1 MKVREILKQIT
12 YNAGV
17 LNHQQWAT
25 WGFVAKGWEKKRSPL
40 YQRCQATAATG
51 DTRRG
56 LQLWHFQS
64 PPLYQK
70 KKPAPSSSEKWSD
83 KHNSCSV
90 IIVPVSSRETWR
102 EFKSHFGIL
111 MPCFSLDALIGCC
124 GGCFSR
130 LMEGLFFLYKNLV
143 HTWKHT
149 NTQGHTLC
157 SGHILMAFSSSRRNW
172 WAMWTAIL
180 VLH

>member
-1 MKVREILKQIT
+1 MRVRCKGVRE
-12 YNAGV
+12 
-17 LNHQQWAT
+17 
-25 WGFVAKGWEKKRSPL
+25 
-40 YQRCQATAATG
+40 
-51 DTRRG
+51 
-56 LQLWHFQS
+56 
-64 PPLYQK
+64 K
-70 KKPAPSSSEKWSD
+70 KKPSLSTLSGNCCHGRHTTRSAALTFSVSAIIPKKKKTAPSSSEKWSD

-90 IIVPVSSRETWR
+90 IIVPVSSHETWR